1 MDRMVFYV
9 LIVRAAGGVSLLF
22 LQERN
27 CGGGGNCAL
36 PQFTVQVVEVWFCAE
51 NNVRKSCYQATLMCY
66 LVFCQG
72 NSKLNLFER

>member
-9 LIVRAAGGVSLLF
+9 LIVRAAGGVGLLF

-27 CGGGGNCAL
+27 CRGGNCAL
-36 PQFTVQVVEVWFCAE
+36 PQFTVQVVEVWCCAE
-51 NNVRKSCYQATLMCY
+51 NNVKKSCYQATLMCY